1 MCVELVT
8 LTFIEKRCMKKKYTK
23 RKKIQKII
31 PPEEK
36 KKSRKKLR
44 KNNNNIESVKFKLKI
59 HHNINCDF
67 TFYISFSFIFSTS
80 LDRSFLP
87 T

>member
-36 KKSRKKLR
+36 KKSTKKVSETR
-44 KNNNNIESVKFKLKI
+44 CKNVVHICTS
-59 HHNINCDF
+59 
-67 TFYISFSFIFSTS
+67 FYHG
-80 LDRSFLP
+80 LQQRLQK
-87 T
+87 